1 MDSSH
6 VGNSPQSE
14 FVSPTPSSPGWTLQH
29 LAMGVVWIGLALY
42 AGMFVYHGAALVAHP
57 YDLDN
62 SEGFILYQSVRIAQ
76 GEFLYPPLD
85 AAPYLVDNYPP
96 AYPIVG
102 AIGLKLFGASFAW
115 LRAVSLISTIL
126 TALLLGVWTR
136 QKTHSRRAAL
146 MAGLIFLS
154 FYHVYQ
160 WGALARVDSLGLLFC
175 VAALVVFERSRRWQ
189 FAIPLLLFALFTKQ
203 SFFAAPMAITACLA
217 VSDWKRAVKFII
229 ALAASSLLIWAC
241 ILFLSSGRA
250 WNHLV
255 TYNANAFYWADV
267 WINFRHWIWM
277 YTVWGCAPLAVLLM
291 DAKRIRCNDESASP
305 LLFWFTLGAVIEALL
320 CGKIGSAP
328 NYFLALVAATSVG
341 CGVIYA
347 GLIKLNQTTDAARHI
362 ASSFFIAAF
371 ILQLAA
377 TLHWPYSAMD
387 FAPTPTRAE
396 TQAGRLMQNRLQ
408 QIDGPVLSDLSGLPL
423 LAGHEP
429 IMQPFILTQLSH
441 EGKWNQVPLLDAIKQ
456 RRYAA
461 LLLHFDLSRPD
472 WDRRR
477 FTEEMIASFRE
488 TFTLMQRYSDYYLYT
503 LKP

>member
-1 MDSSH
+1 MDSNH
-6 VGNSPQSE
+6 VEHSPQSE
-14 FVSPTPSSPGWTLQH
+14 FVSPTSPSPGLTLQH
-29 LAMGVVWIGLALY
+29 LAMGVAWIGLALY

-96 AYPIVG
+96 VYPIVG
-102 AIGLKLFGASFAW
+102 AIGVKLFGVGFAW
-115 LRAVSLISTIL
+115 LRGVSLLSTVL
-126 TALLLGVWTR
+126 TALLLGVWTH
-136 QKTHSRRAAL
+136 QKTRSRSAAL
-146 MAGLIFLS
+146 MAGLIFLT

-175 VAALVVFERSRRWQ
+175 IAALAVFERSRRWQ
-189 FAIPLLLFALFTKQ
+189 FTVPLLLFALFTKQ

-217 VSDWKRAVKFII
+217 ASDWKRAVKFII
-229 ALAASSLLIWAC
+229 AVAASSLLIWAC

-267 WINFRHWIWM
+267 WINFSHWIWM

-291 DAKRIRCNDESASP
+291 DAKRIRCNDEGASP
-305 LLFWFTLGAVIEALL
+305 LLLWFMLGAIAEALL

-328 NYFLALVAATSVG
+328 NYFLALVAAASVG

-347 GLIKLNQTTDAARHI
+347 EFDNLRKTSVASHI
-362 ASSFFIAAF
+362 AYSFFVAAF
-371 ILQLAA
+371 ILQLVA

-396 TQAGRLMQNRLQ
+396 AQAGRLMQNRLQ
-408 QIDGPVLSDLSGLPL
+408 KIDGPVLSDLCGLPL
-423 LAGHEP
+423 LDGQGP
-429 IMQPFILTQLSH
+429 VMQPFILTQLSH
-441 EGKWNQVPLLDAIKQ
+441 EGEWNQQPLLDAIKQ
-456 RRYAA
+456 RRFSA

-477 FTEEMIASFRE
+477 FTEEMIATFRDSFI
-488 TFTLMQRYSDYYLYT
+488 LASRYGDYYLYA